1 MKDEAVAAV
10 RTSHKKGK
18 GGANNAKG
26 LSLPRVR
33 ISVSIHTVLHSVGKA
48 VKAEHAVEGKAA
60 ELKHDAAAAAHVAGE
75 KVTETAHQA
84 QGTNSSIAS
93 MPPLTNM
100 FSRESGR
107 INA

>member
-10 RTSHKKGK
+10 RSGHKKGK
-18 GGANNAKG
+18 GAANNAKG
-26 LSLPRVR
+26 SSLPRVR
-33 ISVSIHTVLHSVGKA
+33 ISTSIRTVLPSVGKA
-48 VKAEHAVEGKAA
+48 VKAEHAVEEKAA

-75 KVTETAHQA
+75 KVTETAHHA
-84 QGTNSSIAS
+84 QGTASSIAS
-93 MPPLTNM
+93 MPPLTNI